1 MNSNQLFKKYNSK
14 LVLEGVLKSLI
25 VSLIPAFA
33 LSFIAALI
41 TYIIGYNGL
50 WLSVGICLA
59 TVAIVSPLFFFFKY
73 RPSTKKA
80 AERLD
85 RLGLEERLVTMMELE
100 KEQSYI
106 AVRQREDAK
115 EKLSSK
121 NPQLKFS
128 IKRNSVVMLAVVAV
142 LSVSMTLLSVLG
154 AKGIVWHPVQKFNVN
169 YATSEGGYIL
179 GTAQQVVENGKDAAL
194 VVAVAEDGYAFEKWS
209 DNLLDSERT
218 DKNILNEITITAMF
232 VRIGESNG
240 DKASDEF
247 AVDEPGLPGKG
258 GEGPPTPGTG
268 GSGKYYEY
276 NYFLDGETYYR
287 DYYEEY
293 YNLAM
298 QMLAESGEI
307 PPELRAFIAAY
318 FDIIV

>member
-1 MNSNQLFKKYNSK
+1 
-14 LVLEGVLKSLI
+14 
-25 VSLIPAFA
+25 
-33 LSFIAALI
+33 
-41 TYIIGYNGL
+41 
-50 WLSVGICLA
+50 
-59 TVAIVSPLFFFFKY
+59 
-73 RPSTKKA
+73 
-80 AERLD
+80 
-85 RLGLEERLVTMMELE
+85 
-100 KEQSYI
+100 
-106 AVRQREDAK
+106 
-115 EKLSSK
+115 
-121 NPQLKFS
+121 
-128 IKRNSVVMLAVVAV
+128 MLAVVAV